1 MSKPNRNSSSSAS
14 KEISQEEQNALDV
27 IDAVEYVD
35 GYNASDL
42 QFDFN
47 F

>member
-1 MSKPNRNSSSSAS
+1 MSKPNRNSS
-14 KEISQEEQNALDV
+14 KEISHEEQNILDA